1 MMEVQLSSLDISEV
15 LRYMGCPAHQADQA
29 LVETVTTCA
38 QALVKTARP
47 RWTYRTFSIPLEA
60 AVVRRPTGCLL
71 PGQDRRPRLSGCHQ
85 VAVFCATLSPQ
96 VDSLIRQAESRD
108 MLQALALDC
117 CATAAVEQVCDE
129 IETFL
134 HGEYPGCYFPFRYS
148 PGYGDLPLSL
158 QGPLLALLDAPR
170 KIGLCASATH
180 ILTPRKSVTALIGVS
195 HTPVTDTK
203 RSCLSCPAGE
213 HCQYRK
219 AGGHCGSK

>member
-29 LVETVTTCA
+29 LVDTVTTCA

-47 RWTYRTFSIPLEA
+47 RWTYRTFSISLEEEG
-60 AVVRRPTGCLL
+60 VRLSTGLLL
-71 PGQDRRPRLSGCHQ
+71 PGQDLRTHLSGCHQ

-170 KIGLCASATH
+170 KIGLCA
-180 ILTPRKSVTALIGVS
+180 P
-195 HTPVTDTK
+195 
-203 RSCLSCPAGE
+203 
-213 HCQYRK
+213 
-219 AGGHCGSK
+219 